1 MTASLPCTVQK
12 CDFRGWT
19 AYRLENGLINLV
31 AVPDIGGRIMAY
43 DLGPYSFL
51 FVDPN
56 LAGKLYSSEEN
67 MGDGS
72 LAAWKNYGG
81 DKTWPAPQGW
91 DTEEQWHGPPDAVL
105 DTGRYFLKETSCD
118 GARALVRMASPP
130 DERTGL
136 QITRQFTLFQG
147 SSRVNVDLSFRN
159 NKDKP
164 IRWSIWDVVQLR
176 AERLSPSGN
185 WVHDP
190 ECFVTTPLNPH
201 SRFANGFN
209 VMFGQEANP
218 QWQTDPA
225 NKLFKAQY
233 LNEIGKVGIDSSAG
247 WIAFSQGSEGYVF
260 AERFGFEPEG
270 EYPDD
275 GVTVECW
282 TVGAGQVA
290 NLNYENSGIYLMEI
304 EILSPLRDIAP
315 GETASFSIEW
325 GVCRCPGP
333 VIEVTEAGCTA
344 QKLSVKVSGDFAR
357 LTGQFGVFDDG
368 ELAAI
373 WLERGGVVI
382 QYLSLGPVNALSAVL
397 LDDEFPHPAASQYV
411 ELWVTDDAT
420 GAGHLL
426 ASVQPE

>member
-1 MTASLPCTVQK
+1 MTTPLPCTTQK

-43 DLGPYSFL
+43 DLGPYPFL
-51 FVDPN
+51 FVDPD

-91 DTEEQWHGPPDAVL
+91 DTEEQWPGPPDAVL
-105 DTGRYFLKETSCD
+105 DTGRYTLEEFSSD
-118 GARALVRMASPP
+118 GTQALVRMASPP
-130 DERTGL
+130 DKRTGL

-159 NKDKP
+159 TKDKP

-176 AERLSPSGN
+176 AERQSPSGN
-185 WVHDP
+185 WLHDP

-201 SRFANGFN
+201 SRFAKGFN

-233 LNEIGKVGIDSSAG
+233 LNEIGKVGIDSPAG
-247 WIAFSQGSEGYVF
+247 WIAFSQGSEGYAFV
-260 AERFGFEPEG
+260 ERFGFEPEG

-290 NLNYENSGIYLMEI
+290 NLNYENSGIYLMET

-325 GVCRCPGP
+325 AVCRCPGP

-344 QKLSVKVSGDFAR
+344 QKLTAQVSDDFVR

-368 ELAAI
+368 ELAAL
-373 WLERGGVVI
+373 WLERDGVVI
-382 QYLSLGPVNALSAVL
+382 QHQFLGPVNPLSAVL
-397 LDDEFPHPAASQYV
+397 LDSEFPRPAGSQHV

-426 ASVQPE
+426 ASAQPE